1 VESFALTITRSAT
14 QNYWLSPAGRRIADT
29 VAGPSNPQG
38 LVLGLIPYTPTTS
51 PNSMINFR
59 YVALLEQAHLRSTSF
74 RKSPLS
80 SNPESI
86 PLSFQIPL
94 LLRSYGLSIALGPA
108 VINDTSRVRGPDA
121 GRSGPARSVPAV

>member
-1 VESFALTITRSAT
+1 VTEGSAGSSSRGAAHVLSSPSHPDPGHPDQTRGDAVESFALTIARSAT

-86 PLSFQIPL
+86 QLSF
-94 LLRSYGLSIALGPA
+94 
-108 VINDTSRVRGPDA
+108 
-121 GRSGPARSVPAV
+121 